1 MGDIAVLDEASSS
14 SVASTRE
21 ETASGT
27 RQGAIGERLE
37 RWRGELIELGS
48 KLDQVVE
55 PSGKFLVSEAVRL
68 LERQVCKIA
77 VIGQIKSGK
86 SSFVNAF
93 IRSPEMLPTD
103 VNPWTTAV
111 TNLHFKQHSSGDP
124 AAIFHF
130 FTETEWNAIA
140 NGGGLLRELTQ
151 RLVPGFEPELLREQ
165 INSLRHRAASRLG
178 PQLHELMGQTHSFD
192 DLQGN
197 ILSRYV
203 CAGENNAL
211 RGNDD
216 NQIGKYS
223 DITRAADV
231 FCPEGPFAFPAS
243 IIDTPGT
250 NDPFLL
256 RDEITRRSLE
266 SADLYIVVLTA
277 RQPLADADVALLR
290 ILRGLHKER
299 LLVFVNRIDD
309 LSDISQDQREIRQY
323 VEERIAREFPD
334 SEIPVIAGSARW
346 ANAALAPT
354 GVSQPFDRRSLAYFV
369 ETGLMR
375 REDLVQA
382 ANREGPRRD
391 FKDALLASSG
401 IPAVY
406 DAIDKLM
413 GQSRSAHVLRQV
425 GQCFSELAR
434 ASENTIQA
442 ELTELTELQAGAETT
457 ARKATTQLPQLDAEL
472 RQLAEVS
479 GIIETSAKSIDEQMH
494 EIVSEEINGLRSHLN
509 NEVARYA
516 AEERRVLTD
525 TLRRGRGPMEWR
537 CEADGLRRRI
547 AEAFVAGFGHASHR
561 LANLQAR
568 VSPELHQLLT
578 MIVPGTNPPHEP
590 DVRAFPMP
598 QPNLASLSS
607 AVVLDLATPW
617 WSGFMSRT
625 PSPEQRGEEVA
636 QLIISEFTGV
646 IDDLSRSAEAALMQY
661 GSTMSKW
668 SFGIC
673 TSIIETLRTRREE
686 LRNAYDGLAAE
697 ATGQAAPE
705 AVEQRSRQ
713 IAELRTK
720 LGQTAAIVERLDS
733 INEHLQTKPHLGPRR

>member
-14 SVASTRE
+14 SAVSTRA
-21 ETASGT
+21 ETVAGS

-37 RWRGELIELGS
+37 RWRKDLIELGS

-68 LERQVCKIA
+68 LDRQVCKIA

-93 IRSPEMLPTD
+93 IRSPDMLPTD

-111 TNLHFKQHSSGDP
+111 TNLHFGQRDAGDP

-178 PQLHELMGQTHSFD
+178 PELRDLMGQTHTFD
-192 DLQGN
+192 DLQN
-197 ILSRYV
+197 EVLSRYV
-203 CAGENNAL
+203 CAGEHNVPRSTNE
-211 RGNDD
+211 
-216 NQIGKYS
+216 IGKYS

-231 FCPEGPFAFPAS
+231 HCENGPFSFPSS

-277 RQPLADADVALLR
+277 RQPLAEADVALLR

-309 LSDISQDQREIRQY
+309 LADISQDQREIRQY

-334 SEIPVIAGSARW
+334 SDIPVICGSARW

-391 FKDALLASSG
+391 FKDALLTSSG

-413 GQSRSAHVLRQV
+413 DQSRSAHVLRQV

-442 ELTELTELQAGAETT
+442 ELTDLSELQAGAETT
-457 ARKATTQLPQLDAEL
+457 ARKATAQLPQLDAEL

-479 GIIETSAKSIDEQMH
+479 GIIETSAKSIDEQMR
-494 EIVSEEINGLRSHLN
+494 EIINEEINGLRNHLN

-525 TLRRGRGPMEWR
+525 TLRRGRGPAEWR

-547 AEAFVAGFGHASHR
+547 AESFVAGFAHASHR

-578 MIVPGTNPPHEP
+578 MIVPGTIPPHEP

-598 QPNLASLSS
+598 QPNLSSLSS

-617 WSGFMSRT
+617 WSAFMSRS
-625 PSPEQRGEEVA
+625 PSPEQRGQEVA
-636 QLIISEFTGV
+636 ELIRVEFSGV
-646 IDDLSRSAEAALMQY
+646 IDDLSRSAEAGLMQY

-697 ATGQAAPE
+697 ATGPAAPE
-705 AVEQRSRQ
+705 AVEHRSQQ
-713 IAELRTK
+713 IASLRTK
-720 LGQTAAIVERLDS
+720 LGQTAAIVERLHE
-733 INEHLQTKPHLGPRR
+733 INEDLQIKPRLGPRR